1 MKKNFLYS
9 IVAILIIISPSIIS
23 AQSYDF
29 NYARDQAG
37 RVLDSTIGIASP
49 VLEVLVGDYAT
60 SEFFF
65 HKMLLLVL
73 LIIIS
78 KNVLDRTPIGENNK
92 KASILISIIISILAV
107 RFISENEFF
116 EAIFIQ
122 YGVFGIAISAILP
135 MVIFFY
141 FIHHTQIGT
150 YGRKVFWSLYII
162 TMVSIWISKSNNLPE
177 TANLIYGLTLL
188 AALIFIFF
196 DRSIHRYFGSKEY
209 GKFEKDSINKAKRK
223 LKRDAQELWEDYRRG
238 IIPRKDY
245 EKELK
250 EIREKIKKLSE
261 E

>member
-1 MKKNFLYS
+1 MKKNFLYL
-9 IVAILIIISPSIIS
+9 IVIVLIIISPSMIS

-29 NYARDQAG
+29 NYAKDQTG
-37 RVLDSTIGIASP
+37 RVLDSAVGIASP

-78 KNVLDRTPIGENNK
+78 KNILDRTPIGENNK

-107 RFISENEFF
+107 RFISQNNFF

-122 YGVFGIAISAILP
+122 YGVLGIAITSILP
-135 MVIFFY
+135 IVIFFY

-150 YGRKVFWSLYII
+150 YGRKVFWILYVI
-162 TMVSIWISKSNNLPE
+162 TMTAIWISKSAEIPKV
-177 TANLIYGLTLL
+177 AHWIYWLTIG
-188 AALIFIFF
+188 AAIIFIFF
-196 DRSIHRYFGSKEY
+196 DKSIHGYFGLVDFK
-209 GKFEKDSINKAKRK
+209 KFEKDSIDKVKRK
-223 LKRDAQELWEDYRRG
+223 LRRDAQELWEDYQRR
-238 IIPRKDY
+238 IISREDY

-250 EIREKIKKLSE
+250 EIRERIKKLSE